1 MEKTLSEGRVIVGSD
16 DRKIG
21 RITGEQDGCV
31 LVQTGHVFKS
41 IHAMPKEFVHEIDG
55 ELRATISREIVEGSP
70 PVDAD
75 SSSHDVLLYYG
86 IGGPYRIDPDP
97 DEVGSAETAGRLEGI
112 EPEPSKRMRTLGETG
127 PEEET
132 AVDTARRHPNSGGY
146 WPVLPRK
153 R

>member
-1 MEKTLSEGRVIVGSD
+1 MDTKLREGQVIVGSD

-21 RITGEQDGCV
+21 RVSGEEDGCV

-55 ELRATISREIVEGSP
+55 ELRATISREIVAGSP
-70 PVDAD
+70 AVDVD
-75 SSSHDVLLYYG
+75 WSPHDVLLYYG
-86 IGGPYRIDPDP
+86 VGGPYRVDPDP
-97 DEVGSAETAGRLEGI
+97 DDVGSAETAGARAGI
-112 EPEPSKRMRTLGETG
+112 EPEPSKRIRTLDDPT

-132 AVDTARRHPNSGGY
+132 PVDEARRHSNSGGY